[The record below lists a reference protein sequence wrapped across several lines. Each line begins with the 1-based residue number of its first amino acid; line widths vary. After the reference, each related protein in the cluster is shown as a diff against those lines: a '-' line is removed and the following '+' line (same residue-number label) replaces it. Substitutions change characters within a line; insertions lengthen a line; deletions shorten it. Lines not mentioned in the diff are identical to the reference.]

1 MFWMKENSFMDIVLQ
16 VDVVIEIIDK
26 MLRQC

>member
-16 VDVVIEIIDK
+16 VDVVIEIVDK